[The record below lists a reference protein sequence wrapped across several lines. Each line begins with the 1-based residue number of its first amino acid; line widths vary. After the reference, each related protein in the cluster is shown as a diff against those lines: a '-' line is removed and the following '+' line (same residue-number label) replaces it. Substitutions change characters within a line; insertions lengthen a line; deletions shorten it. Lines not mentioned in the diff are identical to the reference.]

1 MKLFDYIGVLFGT
14 DQQWDDLTG
23 YDKSKNSFMTN
34 RFMAIKFPIQADL
47 FNGLKTD
54 PVGQAESWRL
64 VARKFSR
71 VPSFIYTKVSKKG
84 KKQKKHQG
92 RPAAEGQVPQS
103 FAGVERG
110 YSYDATGKRDPFRD
124 FKWDRPDRMHAREI
138 DGPLQ
143 QFDLGQL
150 SLVAVV
156 WKTGNAR
163 ALVQDPSGENYIVA
177 EGSRI
182 GKNSGHVIAIHDSA
196 MVVKETY
203 MDFLGQETTKD
214 IEMRLRRNEG
224 G

>member
-1 MKLFDYIGVLFGT
+1 MKFGSVALAIALLAPIGCGDEPVGPT
-14 DQQWDDLTG
+14 KDDL
-23 YDKSKNSFMTN
+23 
-34 RFMAIKFPIQADL
+34 A
-47 FNGLKTD
+47 
-54 PVGQAESWRL
+54 AERDA
-64 VARKFSR
+64 VKARIAKAGGR
-71 VPSFIYTKVSKKG
+71 G
-84 KKQKKHQG
+84 KKQKKQQG
-92 RPAAEGQVPQS
+92 ARAADGHVPQA
-103 FAGVERG
+103 FAQIGRD
-110 YSYDATGKRDPFRD
+110 YSYDSTGKRDPFRD